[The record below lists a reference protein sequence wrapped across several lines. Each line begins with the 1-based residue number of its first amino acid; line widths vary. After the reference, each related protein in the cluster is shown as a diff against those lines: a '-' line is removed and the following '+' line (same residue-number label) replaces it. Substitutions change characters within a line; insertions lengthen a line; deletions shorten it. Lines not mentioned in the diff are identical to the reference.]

1 MRRGGSTVKERR
13 HTLAGALD
21 AAAGALEACEAGA
34 LEAVADL
41 GAIVARLGRLGGWE
55 YRVEERVSGSV
66 G

>member
-1 MRRGGSTVKERR
+1 MVERYCMKVEKGIG

-41 GAIVARLGRLGGWE
+41 GAIVVCWLGD
-55 YRVEERVSGSV
+55 
-66 G
+66 